1 MRVDQAEGQQGSR
14 RHPPVQQI
22 LAQRQTVARR
32 CIPSRWWLLF
42 TLSIVQL
49 KIPDRS
55 RSRRQKTD
63 RLIDDEPDKKSKK
76 TRIDFLLLNPPFFF
90 FKSFPFSGT
99 KQILRVKSE
108 LDHYLQNTPENIIRG
123 AKRKSLLANSPAET
137 T

>member
-90 FKSFPFSGT
+90 QKFPIFWDKTNLTS
-99 KQILRVKSE
+99 QIRVGPLFAEYSRK
-108 LDHYLQNTPENIIRG
+108 HY
-123 AKRKSLLANSPAET
+123 
-137 T
+137 